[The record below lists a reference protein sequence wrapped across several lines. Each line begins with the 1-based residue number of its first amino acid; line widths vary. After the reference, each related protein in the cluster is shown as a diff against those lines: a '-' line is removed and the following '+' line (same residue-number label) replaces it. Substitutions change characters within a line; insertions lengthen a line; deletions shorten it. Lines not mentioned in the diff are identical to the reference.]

1 MNTKHNTDYMML
13 VSFGGQ
19 RGEADRSIVLYWVR
33 RHLNMGTLAIIMFV
47 TFAFISITRGNKAET
62 AQVTPCRATSHEI
75 GVDNFD
81 LLSTAFITPGPHQNK
96 LN

>member
-19 RGEADRSIVLYWVR
+19 REEADRSVVLYWVR

-62 AQVTPCRATSHEI
+62 TQVTPCRATSHEI

-81 LLSTAFITPGPHQNK
+81 VLSAAFITPGPHQNK